1 MPEEEPLNIADVSC
15 PVCLS
20 IEVEP
25 VTMPCSHSICKT
37 CFTDTVLIANKECPL
52 CRTRIASWARR
63 ATREGTL
70 VNQRLWERIQEAF
83 PDEVARRLRGEDDT
97 SVFEEDPYRH
107 LSGPGEIREEYER
120 ALQREVQEYLR
131 QRSAEEL
138 AGQEL
143 ARRLAEEERLALEEQ
158 QRRELMDARLAGLLA
173 NLDDSAL
180 FNEAVLGASLRT
192 PSLTANLA
200 TIQDAGTVEGET
212 GTPSREMRSIAAQT
226 LATLTCQQGT
236 QTSDNEVD
244 VPSVSDTNMPPVNE
258 VVAPAERVHDNQL
271 QRDLDLARR
280 LQSQLNR
287 TQRRPKAIVKST
299 YKLRERPNNSLSP
312 VVSSYQLRKRST
324 GHHRDDSNHS
334 FCVGCPSPSCS

>member
-200 TIQDAGTVEGET
+200 TIQDGMSTQWVSFSAFAFIAPKEGTVQNKEGQWRRCDFKT
-212 GTPSREMRSIAAQT
+212 VFLLLGGLGSRLAQIW
-226 LATLTCQQGT
+226 
-236 QTSDNEVD
+236 
-244 VPSVSDTNMPPVNE
+244 
-258 VVAPAERVHDNQL
+258 PA
-271 QRDLDLARR
+271 
-280 LQSQLNR
+280 
-287 TQRRPKAIVKST
+287 
-299 YKLRERPNNSLSP
+299 SLFASM
-312 VVSSYQLRKRST
+312 
-324 GHHRDDSNHS
+324 
-334 FCVGCPSPSCS
+334 